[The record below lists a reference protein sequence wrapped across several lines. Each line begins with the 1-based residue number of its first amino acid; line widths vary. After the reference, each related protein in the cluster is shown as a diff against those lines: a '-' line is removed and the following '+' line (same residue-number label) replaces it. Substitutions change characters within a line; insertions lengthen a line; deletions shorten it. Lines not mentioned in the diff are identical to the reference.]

1 MLIYINWHIRQLK
14 INNIYYERQDGG
26 LCCKHA
32 INAFFGYCKVST
44 PQFELYQKE
53 YDAKYNIKFNIKT
66 SCKLFDIVSSDQKN
80 IVSYILQINKIYTRY
95 YALNQLFKKN
105 INDFIIKILTGEFF
119 FIYNES
125 HIYGVKYFN
134 NNWYTIDSINGI
146 SAININTLSEQ
157 KNIGFIIP
165 VNAKLEFYNN
175 IKLLKSV
182 FNSDNVDIEYIKN
195 FLIKKNKSKEIIGDL
210 EIPLGICMD
219 ILEFQYKSNN
229 NVNNEFSAVYINIMN
244 YNQFIVKFTDGRYN
258 DIELILQY
266 IPSIILQLL
275 KLDTNKKKG
284 PDGVGGAGAG
294 LLGVGVGRNF
304 TGWEITNLQTFVQAL
319 RTTYPLAG
327 AYYFTI

>member
-1 MLIYINWHIRQLK
+1 M
-14 INNIYYERQDGG
+14 
-26 LCCKHA
+26 
-32 INAFFGYCKVST
+32 
-44 PQFELYQKE
+44 YQKE

-219 ILEFQYKSNN
+219 ILEFQYESNN
-229 NVNNEFSAVYINIMN
+229 NVNNEFSAIYINIMN

-304 TGWEITNLQTFVQAL
+304 TG
-319 RTTYPLAG
+319 
-327 AYYFTI
+327 